1 MKDAEGTTTIDGKVV
16 PWRTHFCHD
25 LIRIY
30 TEELARRGFVP
41 RNDVDV
47 YELAFL
53 LQDWRRRRLE
63 DLEGRPATVSQ
74 SRELAQIPPHP
85 AVLQVIQLAEQ
96 GKPLWPYTSKQT
108 SKPSK
113 HDALLNHWGIYHLHL
128 GGQVEADGYIQR
140 TGELLFARV
149 VDTQVYL
156 IGIYDHESFRDS
168 EVLQTAI
175 RNWPDSF
182 EPHRLRGLS
191 VSGSPYPAKFI
202 ADGKLKSRSRTVLV
216 HPTQDS
222 SAESVG
228 NFRKLGVNPT
238 FQAESGALYS
248 PTGGGLTCAGTSAL
262 AMVHADHEIWW
273 AQQLCNRIQQ
283 HLDQL
288 IAGLLQ
294 RQPPACF
301 DALSFRLESLE
312 ALKAGAVLEE
322 TSRTRLQL
330 PWRFD
335 DKFNAPALLRSLSA
349 AALANSP
356 YVSFKPDE

>member
-1 MKDAEGTTTIDGKVV
+1 MKDADGTTTIEDKVV
-16 PWRTHFCHD
+16 PWRTQFRLD

-30 TEELARRGFVP
+30 TDELTRRGFVP
-41 RNDVDV
+41 DKDLDVH
-47 YELAFL
+47 EMAFL

-63 DLEGRPATVSQ
+63 DLEGRPTAVSQ
-74 SRELAQIPPHP
+74 SRELARLAAHP
-85 AVLQVIQLAEQ
+85 VVLRISELAEQ

-113 HDALLNHWGIYHLHL
+113 HDPLLNQWGVFHFHL
-128 GGQVEADGYIQR
+128 GTQLEPDGYIQR

-149 VDTQVYL
+149 VDTQLYL
-156 IGIYDHESFRDS
+156 IGLYDHDSFRDS

-182 EPHRLRGLS
+182 EPYRLRGLS
-191 VSGSPYPAKFI
+191 ISGSATPSRFI
-202 ADGKLKSRSRTVLV
+202 ADGELKGASRTVLI
-216 HPTQDS
+216 HPTLDLS
-222 SAESVG
+222 PESVG
-228 NFRKLGVNPT
+228 DFRKLGLNAT

-248 PTGGGLTCAGTSAL
+248 PPGGGHTSARTSVL

-273 AQQLCNRIQQ
+273 AQQLCDRIQQ
-283 HLDQL
+283 HLDDV

-294 RQPPACF
+294 RQSPARL
-301 DALSFRLESLE
+301 AELSFRLESLE

-322 TSRTRLQL
+322 VSRTRLQL

-335 DKFNAPALLRSLSA
+335 DKFDAPALLRSLSA

-356 YVSFKPDE
+356 YVSFKHD